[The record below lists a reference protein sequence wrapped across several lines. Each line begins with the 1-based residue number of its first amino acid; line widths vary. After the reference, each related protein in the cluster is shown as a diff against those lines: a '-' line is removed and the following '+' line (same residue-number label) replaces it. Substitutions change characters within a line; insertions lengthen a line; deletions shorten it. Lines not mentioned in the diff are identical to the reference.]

1 MTERLYYN
9 DSSLLEFEAKII
21 DCGEHGTKLFTVLDR
36 SAFYP
41 TSGGQ
46 LFDMGVLN
54 GVPVIDVIE
63 SDTDEVWH
71 ITDKPVGIV
80 GDIARGKVDENRR
93 QRHRQIHTAQHILS
107 QAFVRLYDFETVSV
121 HLGEEYA
128 AVELDTPQVSQKQ
141 MEAAEQTANETI
153 QANHLVEVLFVKNSE
168 ASNLPLRKVPSK
180 KGALRIIKI
189 GDFDWSAC
197 GGTHCNST
205 AEVGM
210 LKIIGV
216 EKMRGRP
223 LVKFIA
229 GKQAFEDYRNRFS
242 VTDQLT
248 REFTCHVNDLIGKIS
263 HLTAE
268 NNSMRKEMT
277 QLQKELLPIW
287 ADKLA
292 AEANACGKYK
302 LVCQGMDLGDERS
315 TGQLVKLIADR
326 TEGIAALLVSSRL
339 LIAVPTDSGLHAGQ
353 LAKQFCELTGLRGGG
368 SAVFAQ
374 VGGAEK
380 EKIAYYREIIGKLL
394 SDG

>member
-9 DSSLLEFEAKII
+9 DSSLLEFEAKIV
-21 DCGEHGTKLFTVLDR
+21 DCGEHNTKYFTVLDT

-46 LFDMGVLN
+46 LYDMGVLN

-71 ITDKPVGIV
+71 ITDKPVGNV
-80 GDIARGKVDENRR
+80 GDIVRGKVDENRR

-107 QAFVRLYDFETVSV
+107 QAFVRLYDFETISV

-128 AVELDTPQVSQKQ
+128 AVELDTPLVSQEQ

-153 QANHLVEVLFVKNSE
+153 QANHPVEVLFVRNSE
-168 ASNLPLRKVPSK
+168 AANLPLRKVPSK
-180 KGALRIIKI
+180 KGTLRIIKI

-197 GGTHCNST
+197 GGTHCDST
-205 AEVGM
+205 AEVAM
-210 LKIIGV
+210 LKVIGM
-216 EKMRGRP
+216 EKMRGRS

-229 GKQAFEDYRNRFS
+229 GRQAFEDYRNRFS
-242 VTDQLT
+242 ITDQLT
-248 REFTCHVNDLIGKIS
+248 REFTCHIKDLIGKIS
-263 HLTAE
+263 HLAAE
-268 NNSMRKEMT
+268 NKSLRKEMA

-292 AEANACGKYK
+292 AEAFACGKYK
-302 LVCQGMDLGDERS
+302 LVCQRVDLADEQS
-315 TGQLVKLIADR
+315 TGQLAKLIADR
-326 TEGIAALLVSSRL
+326 TEAIAALLVSNRL
-339 LIAVPTDSGLHAGQ
+339 LIAIPTDSGLHASQ

-368 SAVFAQ
+368 SAFFAQ
-374 VGGAEK
+374 VGGTEK
-380 EKIAYYREIIGKLL
+380 EKVAYYREIIRKLL